1 MTSFDISFMHT
12 ALIIACAISTIMVG
26 ECKSETVPYKKY
38 RHFLVLDLQITD
50 IFELGLKALKFEN
63 KIKIFEK
70 AH

>member
-26 ECKSETVPYKKY
+26 ECKLEKVSYKKY
-38 RHFLVLDLQITD
+38 RHFLVLNLQITNL
-50 IFELGLKALKFEN
+50 FELGLKTPKLEN